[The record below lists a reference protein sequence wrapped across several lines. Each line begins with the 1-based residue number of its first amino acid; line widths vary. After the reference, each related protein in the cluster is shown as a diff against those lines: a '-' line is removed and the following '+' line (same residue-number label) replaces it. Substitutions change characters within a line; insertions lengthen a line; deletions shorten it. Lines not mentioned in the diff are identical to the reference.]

1 MARMAE
7 LLTTENLIAFL
18 TLTSLEI
25 VLGIDNIIFIAIL
38 AGRMEEKRRN
48 LARQLGL
55 MIAVISRIGLL
66 LAIGWVMQ
74 LKEELFAL
82 LGHAVTGKDLVLMI
96 GGLFLIGKS
105 TLEIHH
111 KVEGEH
117 DSDIG
122 TGPKMSMAMML
133 AEVLAIDMIFSLDSV
148 ITAVGMCKSVPVMIA
163 AILTS
168 VAVMLWYSGFV
179 VRFVDRHPAIK
190 LLALSFLLLI
200 GVLLVGEGFHYE
212 IPKGYIYF
220 AMAFSLTIEL
230 LQMRA
235 EHNAHH
241 KPKVLTGASDDG
253 SAV

>member
-1 MARMAE
+1 MSE

-38 AGRMEEKRRN
+38 AGRMEEKKRN

-82 LGHAVTGKDLVLMI
+82 FGHAVTGKDLVLMI

-105 TLEIHH
+105 TVEIHH

-117 DSDIG
+117 DSDMV
-122 TGPKMSMAMML
+122 TGPKMSMAMMCLRRTTLCRSFSCTCSSCLKRLSYHATRGTRKPRAVAL
-133 AEVLAIDMIFSLDSV
+133 A
-148 ITAVGMCKSVPVMIA
+148 
-163 AILTS
+163 
-168 VAVMLWYSGFV
+168 
-179 VRFVDRHPAIK
+179 
-190 LLALSFLLLI
+190 ALS
-200 GVLLVGEGFHYE
+200 H
-212 IPKGYIYF
+212 PKRVRRHSAVNWF
-220 AMAFSLTIEL
+220 ALTIARTRTL
-230 LQMRA
+230 NQRRY
-235 EHNAHH
+235 
-241 KPKVLTGASDDG
+241 TC
-253 SAV
+253 